1 MKRLM
6 MKGFLTVGGMLLS
19 AVLAFAGEGQFV
31 SNGVKLQF
39 LESGIPTGEPVI
51 LVHGF
56 AVNATL
62 QWSLPGITRTLSDR
76 YRVIQFDNRG
86 HGRSERP
93 KEADQYGMEMVHDIA
108 RLMDHLQIKQAHIV
122 GYSMGAFLTHKFAAT
137 YPDRVKSIVLGG
149 AGWLRDGQ
157 ATDIMDEISES
168 LRTRKSLEPLFRALH
183 PPGAR
188 PITPQALEASSK
200 MALLIND
207 PVALSHVAKGMKQ
220 LKLNEDEMKSVK
232 APTLCIVG
240 ERDPLCETARLL
252 DGQRPRLKMHYI
264 RGAHHMNA
272 FELPVFKECILAFLK
287 EQP

>member
-1 MKRLM
+1 M
-6 MKGFLTVGGMLLS
+6 MRNMTSLVLLLYA
-19 AVLAFAGEGQFV
+19 AVLACGGEGQFV
-31 SNGVKLQF
+31 SNGIRLQYM
-39 LESGIPTGEPVI
+39 ESGVPAGEPVI

-62 QWSLPGITRTLSDR
+62 QWSLPGITRTLNDR

-108 RLMDHLQIKQAHIV
+108 RLMEHLQIEKAHIV

-137 YPDRVKSIVLGG
+137 YPGKVKSIVLGG

-183 PPGAR
+183 PPDAR
-188 PITPQALEASSK
+188 PITPQALQAASK

-232 APTLCIVG
+232 VPTLCIVG

-252 DGQRPRLKMHYI
+252 DGQRPKLKMHYI
-264 RGAHHMNA
+264 KGAHHMNA
-272 FELPVFKECILAFLK
+272 FELPVFKESLLTFLK
-287 EQP
+287 EQS

>member
-1 MKRLM
+1 MAS
-6 MKGFLTVGGMLLS
+6 VGYLLLV
-19 AVLAFAGEGQFV
+19 AVFACAGEGQFV

-39 LESGIPTGEPVI
+39 LESGIPNGEPVI

-62 QWSLPGITRTLSDR
+62 QWSMPGITRTLSDR

-168 LRTRKSLEPLFRALH
+168 LRTKKSLEPLFRALQ
-183 PPGAR
+183 PPGTR
-188 PITPQALEASSK
+188 PISPQAIEASSK

-207 PVALSHVAKGMKQ
+207 PVALSYVAKGMKQ

-232 APTLCIVG
+232 VPTLCIVG

-252 DGQRPRLKMHYI
+252 EGQRPKVKMHYI
-264 RGAHHMNA
+264 KSAHHMNA
-272 FELPVFKECILAFLK
+272 FELPVFRESILAFLK